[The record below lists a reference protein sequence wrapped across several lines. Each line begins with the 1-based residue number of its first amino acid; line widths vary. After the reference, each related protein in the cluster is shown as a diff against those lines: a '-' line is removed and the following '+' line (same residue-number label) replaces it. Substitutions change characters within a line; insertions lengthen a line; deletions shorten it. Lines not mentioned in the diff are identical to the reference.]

1 MRLRK
6 ILPFFLFLG
15 PLPVPLFGQQR
26 PPIID
31 MHMHTGLPHE
41 VPAGTPALCRPEPC
55 EGDGQATVDPT
66 ELMKKTLEAM
76 DRYNIVKGFLSGVDY
91 SAVHKWAATSPG
103 RFIAAPFILKA
114 TGPGLEKLRPQY
126 TSGRFRGMG
135 EIGTQLNGIPP
146 NDPSLEP
153 YFKLAEA
160 LDLPVLIHTLGI

>member
-1 MRLRK
+1 MPYANITGYPNELKSTKMRLRK

-66 ELMKKTLEAM
+66 EQ
-76 DRYNIVKGFLSGVDY
+76 IG
-91 SAVHKWAATSPG
+91 
-103 RFIAAPFILKA
+103 KA
-114 TGPGLEKLRPQY
+114 SCRERVCQY
-126 TSGRFRGMG
+126 
-135 EIGTQLNGIPP
+135 
-146 NDPSLEP
+146 
-153 YFKLAEA
+153 
-160 LDLPVLIHTLGI
+160 V